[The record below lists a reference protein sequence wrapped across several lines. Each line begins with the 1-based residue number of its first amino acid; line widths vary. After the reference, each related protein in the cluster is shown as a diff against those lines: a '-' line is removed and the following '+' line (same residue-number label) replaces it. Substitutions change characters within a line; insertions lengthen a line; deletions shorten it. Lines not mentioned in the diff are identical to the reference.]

1 MKSRS
6 IRLGIISL
14 ACLGCAGVAG
24 SQDFGKVQIQSARVT
39 EGVYVLYGAGGNI
52 GVSAGAGGVLLIDS
66 QFSQLHEKVKAA
78 IADVGGGSV
87 RFILNTNGHYDHALG
102 NDLFAKAGAVIVAHE
117 NARTRMLTEQVHEV
131 IGAKTPPYPATA
143 LPEVT
148 FADTLVLHVN
158 GDDIQAIHV
167 AHAHSD
173 SDAFYRFLRANV
185 IHTGDLFFSEGY
197 PYIDIGNGGSVDGMI
212 AAAGR
217 ILGLCDEKTKIIPGH
232 GRLSDPKRLQDFRAM
247 LETVRDRVA
256 AMIRDGKTLE
266 AVVASKP
273 TGSFDKDWSGGVG
286 VPASMFVTLV
296 YRDLSR

>member
-24 SQDFGKVQIQSARVT
+24 SQDFGKIQVQSAKVT

-66 QFSQLHEKVKAA
+66 QFSQLHERVKSA
-78 IADVGGGSV
+78 IADLGGGSV

-102 NDLFAKAGAVIVAHE
+102 NELFAKAGAIIVAHE
-117 NARTRMLTEQVHEV
+117 NARTRMLTEQVHDV

-158 GDDIQAIHV
+158 GDDIQGIHV
-167 AHAHSD
+167 ALAHSD
-173 SDAFYRFLRANV
+173 SDAFYRFHRANV

-197 PYIDIGNGGSVDGMI
+197 PYVDIGNGGSVHGMI
-212 AAAGR
+212 AAAER
-217 ILGLCDEKTKIIPGH
+217 ILVLCDENTKIIPGH
-232 GRLSDPKRLQDFRAM
+232 GRLSDPKRLRDYRTM
-247 LETVRDRVA
+247 LATVRDRVA
-256 AMIRDGKTLE
+256 AKIKDGQTLQE
-266 AVVASKP
+266 VVASMP
-273 TGSFDKDWSGGVG
+273 TASFDQDWTGGVG
-286 VPASMFVTLV
+286 VPAAVFVTLV

>member
-1 MKSRS
+1 MFD
-6 IRLGIISL
+6 SL
-14 ACLGCAGVAG
+14 PHL
-24 SQDFGKVQIQSARVT
+24 
-39 EGVYVLYGAGGNI
+39 GAGGNI

-87 RFILNTNGHYDHALG
+87 RFILNTNGHYD
-102 NDLFAKAGAVIVAHE
+102 
-117 NARTRMLTEQVHEV
+117 
-131 IGAKTPPYPATA
+131 P
-143 LPEVT
+143 
-148 FADTLVLHVN
+148 
-158 GDDIQAIHV
+158 
-167 AHAHSD
+167 
-173 SDAFYRFLRANV
+173 
-185 IHTGDLFFSEGY
+185 
-197 PYIDIGNGGSVDGMI
+197 IGNGGSVNGMI

-273 TGSFDKDWSGGVG
+273 TGSFDKD
-286 VPASMFVTLV
+286 
-296 YRDLSR
+296 